1 MILVLSKRSISP
13 LWYVTQTASSS
24 PPSLL
29 LPSLHTFILSPD
41 NWPFK
46 ISLFHLCFYC
56 PVESACGLL
65 QTGGYAD
72 GSGRRWHALEC
83 FNASVM
89 HGQFSVVSCLS
100 VWECTGHPV
109 GKKNDKWDPFKFSV
123 FLELVR
129 QKENA
134 FVSKIY
140 KTYFSLKWP
149 NYLRNAVHI
158 SFITEHSKAVSHK
171 QECRCSKCRNIHIGS
186 MMASMI
192 LLLLLLTVN

>member
-1 MILVLSKRSISP
+1 MLDLTALVCNTQPP
-13 LWYVTQTASSS
+13 LPL

-29 LPSLHTFILSPD
+29 LPSLHTSILSPD

-72 GSGRRWHALEC
+72 GSGRRWHVLEC

-89 HGQFSVVSCLS
+89 HGEFSAVLCLS
-100 VWECTGHPV
+100 VWERTGDPA
-109 GKKNDKWDPFKFSV
+109 GRKNDKWGLFKISV

-129 QKENA
+129 QRENV
-134 FVSKIY
+134 F
-140 KTYFSLKWP
+140 YFSDLSRKTF
-149 NYLRNAVHI
+149 LIEIIQDLIMREMLSI
-158 SFITEHSKAVSHK
+158 LLFIEYIKAISHK
-171 QECRCSKCRNIHIGS
+171 QECCCPECGNIQTRLS
-186 MMASMI
+186 R
-192 LLLLLLTVN
+192 LWLQV

>member
-1 MILVLSKRSISP
+1 MTLVLSTCLISP
-13 LWYVTQTASSS
+13 LWYVTHTASSS

-29 LPSLHTFILSPD
+29 LSSLHTFILSPD

-89 HGQFSVVSCLS
+89 HGEFSGVVSVCLS
-100 VWECTGHPV
+100 MYRHPV

-123 FLELVR
+123 FVELVR

-134 FVSKIY
+134 FC
-140 KTYFSLKWP
+140 FSDFHL
-149 NYLRNAVHI
+149 YLCI
-158 SFITEHSKAVSHK
+158 
-171 QECRCSKCRNIHIGS
+171 
-186 MMASMI
+186 
-192 LLLLLLTVN
+192 